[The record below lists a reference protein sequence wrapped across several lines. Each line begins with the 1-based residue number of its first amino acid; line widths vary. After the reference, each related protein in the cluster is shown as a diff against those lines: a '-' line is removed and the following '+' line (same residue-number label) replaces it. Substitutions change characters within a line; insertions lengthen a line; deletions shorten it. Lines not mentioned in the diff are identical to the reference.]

1 MQASFADNEVER
13 QRRLLIEENEKLNR
27 RLRGAENI
35 LASKTMERKQFMEGA
50 SWSVKKSQNESERHV
65 SKLVNLIMEFDKRT
79 QHSCINPA
87 LKDFDGQ
94 KVLLNK
100 EWLKTEMLRESS
112 QTNANFKNLF
122 EGINY
127 ELSKAID
134 SVKR

>member
-1 MQASFADNEVER
+1 M
-13 QRRLLIEENEKLNR
+13 NR

-50 SWSVKKSQNESERHV
+50 SWSVKKSQIETERHV

-79 QHSCINPA
+79 QLSCINPA
-87 LKDFDGQ
+87 LKDFDGT
-94 KVLLNK
+94 KVLVNK

-112 QTNANFKNLF
+112 QTNANIKNLF
-122 EGINY
+122 EGVNY
-127 ELSKAID
+127 ELSKAME